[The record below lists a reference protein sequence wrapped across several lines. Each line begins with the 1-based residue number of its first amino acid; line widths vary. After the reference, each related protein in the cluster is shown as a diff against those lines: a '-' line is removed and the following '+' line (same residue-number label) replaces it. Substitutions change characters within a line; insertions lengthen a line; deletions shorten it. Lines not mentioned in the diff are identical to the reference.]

1 MILALALFL
10 TACAPPAPPPVEKPK
25 PDPVTE
31 EWYGKS
37 VKELAGM
44 NLAAGKLYAAG
55 KLDDAGSV
63 VTKGQELEQRL
74 LAVPR
79 PTLEAMQAASDLDD
93 LYARILM
100 ANHNVGWAR
109 LVYQKNI
116 VRWTNW
122 KPVTP
127 DTERRAK
134 QAKSG
139 IAECDKRLAEGR

>member
-1 MILALALFL
+1 MRLIFLPLALFL
-10 TACAPPAPPPVEKPK
+10 TACAPPPPPRVEKAK

-31 EWYGKS
+31 EWYVRAVG
-37 VKELAGM
+37 ELAGI
-44 NLAAGKLYAAG
+44 NRAAEKLYAAG
-55 KLDDAGSV
+55 KLDDAGSL

-74 LAVPR
+74 LAAPR
-79 PTLEAMQAASDLDD
+79 PTLEAMEASSDLDD

-122 KPVTP
+122 KPATP

-134 QAKSG
+134 QAKAG
-139 IAECDKRLAEGR
+139 IIECDRRLR

>member
-1 MILALALFL
+1 M
-10 TACAPPAPPPVEKPK
+10 EKPR
-25 PDPVTE
+25 PDPVTQ
-31 EWYGKS
+31 EWYGKA
-37 VKELAGM
+37 VTELAGI
-44 NLAAGKLYAAG
+44 NLAAERLFAAG
-55 KLDDAGSV
+55 KIDDAGSLV
-63 VTKGQELEQRL
+63 LKGQEVAQRL
-74 LAVPR
+74 LAAPR

-93 LYARILM
+93 LYARILI

-134 QAKSG
+134 QAKAG
-139 IAECDKRLAEGR
+139 IAECDKRLVQGR